1 MSDAYDYERDD
12 KAMLERLTG
21 RSDAARSMIMTVRD
35 ALEESGAG
43 NYWKLGV
50 PEHGSDATARFALDG
65 QNGEKLTIIVADDTK
80 QGAPR

>member
-1 MSDAYDYERDD
+1 
-12 KAMLERLTG
+12 
-21 RSDAARSMIMTVRD
+21 
-35 ALEESGAG
+35 
-43 NYWKLGV
+43 V